1 MNRQKSFENERPTLY
16 LVATPI
22 GNLDEMTYRSIN
34 TLKNV
39 KYIAAEDTRNTVK
52 LLNHF
57 EISTK
62 LISHH
67 EHNIK
72 QSIPK
77 LIQLLEEGNDIALV
91 SDAGY
96 PAISD
101 PGYELVKEAIE
112 HEINVVPISG
122 CNACLDALVVSGIAP
137 QPFMFY
143 GFLDHL
149 DKKKKK
155 ELIDLKKYKETIVF
169 YESPHR
175 IKKTLNLMLDILGD
189 RNIALCREI
198 TKKHEEIIR
207 GHISEIISIVEELK
221 GEMVIVVE
229 GSQEVEEEITFE
241 TTIKED
247 VDMYIEKGMS
257 TKDAIKEVIAK
268 QDGEVISSVK
278 TRELRTRHGDIVNIS
293 NYETDIEL
301 KGAKRTEKYH
311 IPAGSTVFFTN
322 GMKVKKGFKL
332 AQFEPAAQGSGS
344 RLTEKATKDI
354 TSDLSGEVLYED
366 FVADEKK
373 DRQGNISRTTNKQ
386 GIIWVL
392 GGDVY
397 NLPGG

>member
-1 MNRQKSFENERPTLY
+1 MNRQKSFENNQPTLY

-22 GNLDEMTYRSIN
+22 GNLEEITYRAIN

-39 KYIAAEDTRNTVK
+39 NYIAAEDTRNTVK

-57 EISTK
+57 DITTK

-67 EHNIK
+67 EHNIR

-77 LIQLLEEGNDIALV
+77 LISLLQEGNDIALV

-101 PGYELVKEAIE
+101 PGYELVKEAIAN
-112 HEINVVPISG
+112 EINVVPISG

-143 GFLDHL
+143 GFLDHT

-155 ELIDLKKYKETIVF
+155 ELTSLKKYQETIVF

-175 IKKTLNLMLDILGD
+175 IKKTLSLMLDILGD

-207 GHISEIISIVEELK
+207 GTISEVLEIVDELK

-229 GSQEVEEEITFE
+229 GGNEEVEEVVFT
-241 TTIKED
+241 TTIKEA
-247 VDMYIEKGMS
+247 VDEYIEKGMS
-257 TKDAIKEVIAK
+257 TKDAIKQVAK
-268 QDGEVISSVK
+268 ERNLNKNNVYA
-278 TRELRTRHGDIVNIS
+278 E
-293 NYETDIEL
+293 
-301 KGAKRTEKYH
+301 YH
-311 IPAGSTVFFTN
+311 S
-322 GMKVKKGFKL
+322 
-332 AQFEPAAQGSGS
+332 
-344 RLTEKATKDI
+344 
-354 TSDLSGEVLYED
+354 
-366 FVADEKK
+366 
-373 DRQGNISRTTNKQ
+373 
-386 GIIWVL
+386 
-392 GGDVY
+392 
-397 NLPGG
+397 